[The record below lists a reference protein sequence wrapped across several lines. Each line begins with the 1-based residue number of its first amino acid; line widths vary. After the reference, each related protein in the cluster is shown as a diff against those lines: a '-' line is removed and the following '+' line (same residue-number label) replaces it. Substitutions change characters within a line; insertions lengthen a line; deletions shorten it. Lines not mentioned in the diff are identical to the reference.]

1 MRSSRTAAIATHVE
15 HALRHARLSS
25 ETYADEVRRQYHER
39 TPEAARVVQF
49 QNPDGADD
57 PYRALRHNAQTVR
70 RYLGLCEQPIRLLAD
85 LEEAMVLALPEPYRS
100 ECLREL
106 AARYG
111 LLAARMPG
119 VERGGAA
126 LSLADLMRETAEV
139 VEAVAPLVA
148 DGLVDSFDGHSQIT
162 CALQQLS
169 DLEAACAAQRAQLE
183 AAQRAASFGGTDR
196 RAMATQP

>member
-1 MRSSRTAAIATHVE
+1 MRSNRTAALTTHVE

-25 ETYADEVRRQYHER
+25 ETYADEVRRLYQER
-39 TPEAARVVQF
+39 TPEGARVVQF
-49 QNPDGADD
+49 QNPEEADD

-70 RYLGLCEQPIRLLAD
+70 RYLGMNEQPIRLLAD
-85 LEEAMVLALPEPYRS
+85 LEEAMVLALPEPYRG

-106 AARYG
+106 ASRYG
-111 LLAARMPG
+111 LLAARLPG
-119 VERGGAA
+119 TERGSAA

-148 DGLVDSFDGHSQIT
+148 DGLLDSFDGHLQIT
-162 CALQQLS
+162 QALQQLA

-183 AAQRAASFGGTDR
+183 AAQQ
-196 RAMATQP
+196 ATTFRGRQ

>member
-1 MRSSRTAAIATHVE
+1 MRSNRTASLATHVE

-25 ETYADEVRRQYHER
+25 ETYADEVRRLYQER
-39 TPEAARVVQF
+39 TPEGARVVQF
-49 QNPDGADD
+49 QNPEEADD

-85 LEEAMVLALPEPYRS
+85 LEEAMVLALPEPYQA

-106 AARYG
+106 AGRYG
-111 LLAARMPG
+111 LLAARKPG
-119 VERGGAA
+119 HERAATA

-148 DGLVDSFDGHSQIT
+148 DGLLDSLDSHVQIT
-162 CALQQLS
+162 QALQQLS
-169 DLEAACAAQRAQLE
+169 DLEAACASQRSQLE
-183 AAQRAASFGGTDR
+183 AALGAVTFPAGKRWIK
-196 RAMATQP
+196 

>member
-1 MRSSRTAAIATHVE
+1 MRSNRTAALATHVE

-25 ETYADEVRRQYHER
+25 ETYADEVRRLYQER
-39 TPEAARVVQF
+39 TPEGARVVQF
-49 QNPDGADD
+49 QNPDAADD

-85 LEEAMVLALPEPYRS
+85 LEEAMVLALPEPYRA

-119 VERGGAA
+119 HERAA
-126 LSLADLMRETAEV
+126 TALPLADLMRETAEV
-139 VEAVAPLVA
+139 VEAVAPLMA
-148 DGLVDSFDGHSQIT
+148 DGLLDSFDGHLQINQ
-162 CALQQLS
+162 ALQQLA
-169 DLEAACAAQRAQLE
+169 DLEAACASQRAQLE
-183 AAQRAASFGGTDR
+183 AGLQAVTFPSIRQPTGTP
-196 RAMATQP
+196 A